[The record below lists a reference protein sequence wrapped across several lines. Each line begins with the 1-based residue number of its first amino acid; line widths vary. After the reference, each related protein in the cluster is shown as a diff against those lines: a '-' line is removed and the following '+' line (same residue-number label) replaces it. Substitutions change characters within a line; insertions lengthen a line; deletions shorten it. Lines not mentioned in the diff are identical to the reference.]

1 MNKVLLCGLLALLFS
16 CSSTY
21 PNKVVIG
28 EILPSFT
35 GKTLSREKV
44 RFPDLIKGKPSL
56 LLIGYKQNSQFDIDR
71 WLIGL
76 EMMNITFPVFEI
88 PVLAPWFPTFLQK
101 KIDSGMRSG
110 IPNQLWKQVVTV
122 YEDAN
127 VVKKFVGNENPLN
140 ARVLLI
146 DKDGRILI
154 QFDNGFSVPSLKK
167 IKSFQK
173 K

>member
-1 MNKVLLCGLLALLFS
+1 MRRFLLSMILTFS
-16 CSSTY
+16 FGCSSTY
-21 PNKVVIG
+21 PNKVVTG
-28 EILPSFT
+28 KLLPSFS
-35 GKTLSREKV
+35 GETLTREKV
-44 RFPDLIKGKPSL
+44 NFPDLIKGERSL

-76 EMMNITFPVFEI
+76 EMMNINFPVFEV
-88 PVLAPWFPTFLQK
+88 PVLAPWFPSFLQK

-110 IPNQLWKQVVTV
+110 IPSQLWKKVVTV
-122 YEDAN
+122 YADAD

-146 DKDGRILI
+146 DKDGRVLV
-154 QFDNGFSVPSLKK
+154 QFDDGFSVPSLKK
-167 IKSFQK
+167 IKEFQK